1 MPTPLPFP
9 LIAGPAGF
17 PPTVFASPG
26 WVEMRVVFGVQEPA
40 APTQVSRTKTWRT
53 PLFIWPTFT
62 CEFGVLA
69 FGVLDAVTDKNA
81 TKRPDE
87 LTDGSKLSVALS
99 NPFGSTEINCVC
111 GLHDVAAPW
120 QVSRRKICFPLGESA
135 TRFVAAELNA
145 MKRPSALMEG
155 VWLSALPAAPSSA
168 ADNTDVC
175 GLQSLAAPSQVS
187 RKKICAVA
195 FCCPFGVPAN
205 ATKRPSRLTAG
216 DSSATAIAAC
226 DAWAAA
232 GQKLAFVEIV
242 KVCGL
247 MLVPPPPFPVG
258 LLGSTDGPV
267 NTVTEAQL
275 SVVSKPLGTVAVNCD
290 AEPNVVARLVAVV
303 VVFQTT
309 IDPFTGLPFV
319 AVFCTKL
326 DPVTVSVTSAALGG
340 AAIAGEIEVKT
351 GTGFAGACCL
361 HPASRSLQGYC
372 RPTARPSSRRTRL
385 QSR

>member
-1 MPTPLPFP
+1 MPTPVPFP

-26 WVEMRVVFGVQEPA
+26 CVEMRVVFGVQEPV
-40 APTQVSRTKTWRT
+40 APRQVSRTKTWRT
-53 PLFIWPTFT
+53 PVFIWPTFT
-62 CEFGVLA
+62 CALGALA
-69 FGVLDAVTDKNA
+69 FGVLDAVTDKKA

-87 LTDGSKLSVALS
+87 LTDGNKLSVALS

-120 QVSRRKICFPLGESA
+120 QVSRRKICFPLGVSA
-135 TRFVAAELNA
+135 TRFVAAELKA

-155 VWLSALPAAPSSA
+155 VRLSALPAVPSSA

-195 FCCPFGVPAN
+195 FCCPFGFPAK

-216 DSSATAIAAC
+216 VSSATAIAVC
-226 DAWAAA
+226 DACAAA
-232 GQKLAFVEIV
+232 GQKVAFVETV
-242 KVCGL
+242 NVFAL
-247 MLVPPPPFPVG
+247 LVPPPPFAVG
-258 LLGSTDGPV
+258 LFGSTAGPV
-267 NTVTEAQL
+267 NTATDAQL
-275 SVVSKPLGTVAVNCD
+275 SVVNRLAGTVAVNCV
-290 AEPNVVARLVAVV
+290 AEPKVVTRFIVEV

-319 AVFCTKL
+319 AVFCTDRK
-326 DPVTVSVTSAALGG
+326 S
-340 AAIAGEIEVKT
+340 
-351 GTGFAGACCL
+351 
-361 HPASRSLQGYC
+361 
-372 RPTARPSSRRTRL
+372 TRL
-385 QSR
+385 NSSHSQISYAVFCLKKKNKKQNHIHYFTSTKESTLNTYL